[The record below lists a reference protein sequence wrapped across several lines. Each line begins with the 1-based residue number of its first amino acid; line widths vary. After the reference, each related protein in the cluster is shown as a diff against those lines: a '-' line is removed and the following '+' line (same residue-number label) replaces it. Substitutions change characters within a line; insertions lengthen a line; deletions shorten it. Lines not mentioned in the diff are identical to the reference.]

1 MAEEILM
8 PRLSDTMTEGV
19 IAAWHKNVG
28 DTVKKGDVLAEI
40 ETDKATMELESY
52 QEGVLLHR
60 GAADGQKLQV
70 NDLLAIIGKQGE
82 DVSALVAEHTGGNGQ
97 APAEAQTQPQQAAP
111 AQPQQPAQARQEA
124 PPPAPQPTPA
134 QPQATSQ
141 PSPAPSP
148 QTTSSNAAP
157 IDISKMEEVV
167 LMPRLSDTMTEGVI
181 ASWQKKVG
189 DTVKKGEVLA
199 EIETDKATMDLE
211 SYKNGTLLYQGAKS
225 GEKIAVNELL
235 CIIGEP
241 GMNIDAIVAAA
252 KGGAVAPQALSSE
265 APAAQPQAA
274 TAQPIAIPIK
284 AAEPDVVN
292 EGRIIASPLAK
303 KLAEEKGID
312 LRYVKGSADNGRIVK
327 QDIDNY
333 NPGQQPAA
341 SQQQAP
347 AETQPA
353 PQQQPVPLQPAA
365 APQTQQPEAPAPAKA
380 AEAKPAVLQGAIG
393 QVSFDEVPVSQMR
406 KVIAKRLAESKFSAP
421 HFYLTMSIDM
431 DNSVE
436 TRAKLNELS
445 PVKISFNDLVLKAA
459 AVALKQHP
467 KINSSWMGDKI
478 RVNHHINIGVAVAV
492 EEGLLVPVV
501 RFADAKSLS
510 QIAAEVKTFAQKAK
524 EKKLQPADWEGS
536 TFTISNLG
544 MFGIDEF
551 TAIINPPDACILA
564 IGGIAQVPVVKGG
577 QVVPGNVMKVT
588 LSCDHRLVDGAS
600 GAAFL
605 QTLKSLLEEPL
616 RMLV

>member
-1 MAEEILM
+1 MAEPILM

-28 DTVKKGDVLAEI
+28 DTVKKGDLLAEI

-52 QEGVLLHR
+52 QDGVLLHR

-82 DVSALVAEHTGGNGQ
+82 DVSAVIAENSNNGSQ
-97 APAEAQTQPQQAAP
+97 PQQSTPTAEAQAAPVNPPAASQTAARPEQTQPVN
-111 AQPQQPAQARQEA
+111 
-124 PPPAPQPTPA
+124 
-134 QPQATSQ
+134 
-141 PSPAPSP
+141 
-148 QTTSSNAAP
+148 SNAP
-157 IDISKMEEVV
+157 LDISKMEEVV

-181 ASWQKKVG
+181 AAWQKNVG
-189 DTVKKGEVLA
+189 DPVKKGEVLA
-199 EIETDKATMDLE
+199 EIETDKATMELE
-211 SYKNGTLLYQGAKS
+211 SYKNGTLLYQGAKP
-225 GEKIAVNELL
+225 GEKIQVNDLL

-252 KGGAVAPQALSSE
+252 KGGAVAQPSE
-265 APAAQPQAA
+265 APATASSQTQSSPPVAAPAEAAQPA
-274 TAQPIAIPIK
+274 
-284 AAEPDVVN
+284 VVN

-333 NPGQQPAA
+333 KPAAQPVVSQQQPA
-341 SQQQAP
+341 
-347 AETQPA
+347 
-353 PQQQPVPLQPAA
+353 QQPVVQPQAQ
-365 APQTQQPEAPAPAKA
+365 QTESPKPDAPAKTT
-380 AEAKPAVLQGAIG
+380 EAKPAVVREAIG

-406 KVIAKRLAESKFSAP
+406 KVIAKRLAESKFTAP

-431 DNSVE
+431 DNAVE

-459 AVALKQHP
+459 AVAIKQHP
-467 KINSSWMGDKI
+467 KINSSWLGDKI
-478 RVNHHINIGVAVAV
+478 RINHHVNIGVAVAV
-492 EEGLLVPVV
+492 DEGLLVPVV

-510 QIAAEVKTFAQKAK
+510 QIAAEVKQFAQKAK
-524 EKKLQPADWEGS
+524 DKKLQPADWEGS

-551 TAIINPPDACILA
+551 TAIINSPDACILA
-564 IGGIAQVPVVKGG
+564 IGGIAKVPVVKNG

-588 LSCDHRLVDGAS
+588 LSCDHRVVDGAS